1 MPYLVNAA
9 LRLADACDVVD
20 AVVGSAALQAARRC
34 TEKLAMCT
42 VEPDNDDAATIWEC
56 LQGSDSVLFGRDAMQ
71 AGRSQLICSRSRV
84 S

>member
-34 TEKLAMCT
+34 TEKLAMRT
-42 VEPDNDDAATIWEC
+42 EPDNGDASTIWEC

-71 AGRSQLICSRSRV
+71 AGRSQLICSRSRD